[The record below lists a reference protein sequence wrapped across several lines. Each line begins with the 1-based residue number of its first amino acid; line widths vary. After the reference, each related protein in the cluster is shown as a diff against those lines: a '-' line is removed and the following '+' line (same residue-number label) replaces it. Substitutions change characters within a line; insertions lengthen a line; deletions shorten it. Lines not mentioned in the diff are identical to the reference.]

1 MQDLSWRGCSKDSQN
16 KDGVRRDTK
25 PCLRSSEVL
34 VEIHQRVTMTVGIM
48 LWDFC
53 LPRSGKQTC
62 CLEGITVF
70 LRAVI
75 IIVVVIITLVIIG
88 LTEHSSF
95 GCVFL
100 PPTRDYFMAACDHT
114 SGRIKL
120 DFGSC
125 WQNSGHWSYFRLLIH
140 IHFFKK
146 RTLCLDFLS
155 DIEWYLNK

>member
-1 MQDLSWRGCSKDSQN
+1 M
-16 KDGVRRDTK
+16 
-25 PCLRSSEVL
+25 
-34 VEIHQRVTMTVGIM
+34 
-48 LWDFC
+48 
-53 LPRSGKQTC
+53 
-62 CLEGITVF
+62 F

-120 DFGSC
+120 DFALDDKIQDTGVIFAS
-125 WQNSGHWSYFRLLIH
+125 SYIYIFLKKEHYVLI
-140 IHFFKK
+140 F
-146 RTLCLDFLS
+146 
-155 DIEWYLNK
+155 